1 MTVRSANYSS
11 LEEVWGDSF
20 TSSGK
25 TKKEKRKKVV
35 DPICDLYQMGN
46 SSGYNDTD
54 LINYTNNY
62 FEKYDKTPYQRTMND
77 NIQENVQD
85 DNVMPK
91 RYPRERPVREVTI
104 IDDKQTYDVSSDID
118 EQEQEQDQDQ
128 EESKPKNRYISKP
141 KAKPT
146 EKFLPSRYFHDDDDE
161 PDNSTTNVAFIDLL
175 LYVISGVILIF
186 VMEQFVKIGL
196 LLQ

>member
-11 LEEVWGDSF
+11 LDEVWGESF
-20 TSSGK
+20 NSSGK
-25 TKKEKRKKVV
+25 TKKEKRKKIV

-46 SSGYNDTD
+46 NSGYNDTD

-62 FEKYDKTPYQRTMND
+62 FEKYDKTPYQRSMND
-77 NIQENVQD
+77 HIQENVQD

-91 RYPRERPVREVTI
+91 RYSREKPIREVTI
-104 IDDKQTYDVSSDID
+104 SDDRQTYDVTDDDDI
-118 EQEQEQDQDQ
+118 QEPQQE
-128 EESKPKNRYISKP
+128 NRVEKKYTQKQ
-141 KAKPT
+141 KPT
-146 EKFLPSRYFHDDDDE
+146 ERFLPSRYFNDDDDE
-161 PDNSTTNVAFIDLL
+161 PESNTSNVAFIDLL
-175 LYVISGVILIF
+175 LYVISGIILIF